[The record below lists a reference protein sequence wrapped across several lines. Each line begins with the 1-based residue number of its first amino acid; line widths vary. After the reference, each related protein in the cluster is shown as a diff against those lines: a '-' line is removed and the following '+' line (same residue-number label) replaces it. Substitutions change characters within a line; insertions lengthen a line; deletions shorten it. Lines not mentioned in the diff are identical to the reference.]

1 MEVHMKKV
9 IGTIL
14 VSLFVGVFGV
24 AASYAQQG
32 TRVEANIPFDFT
44 VGKKTFASGNY
55 QLLLT
60 QTNASVYSAS
70 LIDSDGRQILRT
82 LAIRNGRTLRD
93 RSEMVF
99 AVSGG
104 DRYLETIKTPE
115 AGFAFALSISD
126 KRVAEAKH
134 ETIPASGAPNFE

>member
-1 MEVHMKKV
+1 MG
-9 IGTIL
+9 IC
-14 VSLFVGVFGV
+14 
-24 AASYAQQG
+24 
-32 TRVEANIPFDFT
+32 R
-44 VGKKTFASGNY
+44 TFAPGKY
-55 QLLLT
+55 KLLLT
-60 QTNASVYSAS
+60 RTHDSVYSCS
-70 LIDSDGRQILRT
+70 LVDDDGQQILRT

-99 AVSGG
+99 AVDGG

-126 KRVAEAKH
+126 KRVAEARH